1 MAEWI
6 TTGQVALP
14 QSWRDFAGGTFDA
27 GSYEW
32 QVRTWDALGEPGPWS
47 GSNFFDAA
55 TPPPGP
61 IITAPANGET
71 IGLRY
76 AVVQWSTPNQDANEL
91 QRLVD
96 GVLVQTLGPTYN
108 NSRSVSFGNLDNN
121 TTQTFRLGLKPDTM
135 ARAREGGKQQFRR
148 ARRVRLMRGG
158 EAGETTL
165 LSPDGESG
173 VACLAGRRLHLQRH
187 RRRRCVLPALRAAAG
202 RSGSGSMARSGPSSA
217 MSSGNIS
224 RAFGPSG
231 CAGRG
236 PSASRAGEGSRSS

>member
-91 QRLVD
+91 QRLVEP
-96 GVLVQTLGPTYN
+96 LVRGHPL
-108 NSRSVSFGNLDNN
+108 RV
-121 TTQTFRLGLKPDTM
+121 LGLRQLRPL
-135 ARAREGGKQQFRR
+135 
-148 ARRVRLMRGG
+148 RLRGG
-158 EAGETTL
+158 PQDQESAHRWFSSWCGRVADAT
-165 LSPDGESG
+165 SP
-173 VACLAGRRLHLQRH
+173 
-187 RRRRCVLPALRAAAG
+187 P
-202 RSGSGSMARSGPSSA
+202 
-217 MSSGNIS
+217 
-224 RAFGPSG
+224 
-231 CAGRG
+231 
-236 PSASRAGEGSRSS
+236 